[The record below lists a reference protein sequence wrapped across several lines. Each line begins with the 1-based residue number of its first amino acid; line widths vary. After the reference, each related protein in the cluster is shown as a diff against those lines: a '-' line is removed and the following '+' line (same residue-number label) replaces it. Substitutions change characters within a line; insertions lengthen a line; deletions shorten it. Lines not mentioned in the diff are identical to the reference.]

1 MTRYDW
7 WSYVKAMI
15 RRYPQMV
22 RKGDTIGNAER
33 REREAVER
41 ALQSIALLPDGES
54 RSELVRLVFWRQSHT
69 IEGAAMVL
77 HCSESTALRWHRDF
91 IYRVAREFGLM
102 D

>member
-7 WSYVKAMI
+7 WGYVKAMI

-22 RKGDTIGNAER
+22 RKGEAIGNAER
-33 REREAVER
+33 REREAVAK
-41 ALQSIALLPDGES
+41 ALRSLEDLPDGES

-69 IEGAAMVL
+69 IAGAAMVL
-77 HCSESTALRWHRDF
+77 HCSETTASRWHRDF
-91 IYRVAREFGLM
+91 IYSVAREFGLM